1 MFKLIMKRED
11 FSGSALVVYSP
22 QMVMISEIKDK
33 GSKITFTAVDFG
45 KYTTPRRNQKSDK
58 KSVQNISLIWYQ
70 LSDENRISS
79 RL

>member
-22 QMVMISEIKDK
+22 QMVMISEIKVK

-45 KYTTPRRNQKSDK
+45 KYTTQKPK
-58 KSVQNISLIWYQ
+58 I
-70 LSDENRISS
+70 
-79 RL
+79 

>member
-33 GSKITFTAVDFG
+33 GSKITFTAVDLANIQ
-45 KYTTPRRNQKSDK
+45 RRAETKNLTRNLFKTFP
-58 KSVQNISLIWYQ
+58 
-70 LSDENRISS
+70 
-79 RL
+79 

>member
-1 MFKLIMKRED
+1 MKRED

-33 GSKITFTAVDFG
+33 GSKIIFTAVDFG
-45 KYTTPRRNQKSDK
+45 KYTTPRTNQKSDK

-70 LSDENRISS
+70 LSEENRISS
-79 RL
+79 SL